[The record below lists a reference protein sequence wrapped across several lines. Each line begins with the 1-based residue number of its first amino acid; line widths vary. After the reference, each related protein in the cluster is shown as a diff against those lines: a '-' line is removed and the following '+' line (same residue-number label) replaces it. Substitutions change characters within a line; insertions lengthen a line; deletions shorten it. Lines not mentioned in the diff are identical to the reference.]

1 MNLRLNRELIADG
14 YTLGTMYLDGDFLGY
29 TCEDTDRHLEIGGEK
44 VYGQTAIPRG
54 QYPVVV
60 SWSQRFGKY
69 LPEVVGVRQFVG
81 VRIHGGN
88 TAADTLGCILLGSKR
103 TVDGVR
109 ECAAINKH
117 LMEMLG
123 WAEQRKEPVTL
134 TVE

>member
-1 MNLRLNRELIADG
+1 MKLRLHREVFGDSF
-14 YTLGTMYLDGDFLGY
+14 TLGTMYLDGDFLGY
-29 TCEDTDRHLEIGGEK
+29 TCEDTDRRLENGGEK
-44 VYGQTAIPRG
+44 VYGKTAIPRG
-54 QYPVVV
+54 QYPVFV
-60 SWSQRFGKY
+60 SWSQRFQRY
-69 LPEVVGVRQFVG
+69 LPEVAGVRQFVG

-88 TAADTLGCILLGSKR
+88 DAGDTLGCILLGSKR